1 MISVVDGLLLMLLGV
16 LAVPNLI
23 IAKRP
28 DAKRVLDKI
37 APYQGW
43 IGAVLALWGL
53 FRLISWFRSFAWLG
67 YGVRGIIAFALYSA
81 FVWTMI
87 TLGFMLGVGVIKTFV
102 KDANAQA
109 KMDLVLAKL
118 APKQGQLGLLA
129 LAVGAVLVVVAIV
142 PSILW

>member
-28 DAKRVLDKI
+28 DAKRVIDKI

-43 IGAVLALWGL
+43 IGAVLALWGV

-67 YGVRGIIAFALYSA
+67 HGIRGIIAFGLYSA

-102 KDANAQA
+102 KDPNAQA
-109 KMDLVLAKL
+109 KMDQVLAKL

-129 LAVGAVLVVVAIV
+129 LAVGAVLVVIALV